1 MKVLWCSI
9 FMKGLRLMAN
19 FNLEKAI
26 VDDINLKDNA
36 INSFHVLIS
45 ELPEENV
52 IYIDNLNRLF
62 NYALDHLYLFPNIS
76 IPNYITIEDGIRKY
90 LFRWIQ
96 KYIDGHN
103 QAPLESEIYSTGEI
117 DEALLQ
123 HLVVYFSREHENG
136 EKLAF
141 EAYENHFLLM
151 GLENL
156 NGNVLEQ
163 YLKNVLEP
171 LGWIWCAGE
180 VYRAVD
186 FCYIIGDKPD
196 ILLQVKNKYN
206 SENSS
211 SSAIRN
217 STPITKWNRLN
228 KPRSNDRTKP
238 LENWT
243 KLQKIVDCDDV
254 NDELSE
260 SSYLRYIDE
269 NSNINFR

>member
-1 MKVLWCSI
+1 M
-9 FMKGLRLMAN
+9 FMKGLRLMAK
-19 FNLEKAI
+19 FNLENVI
-26 VDDINLKDNA
+26 VESVDSKQNVKNIFLE
-36 INSFHVLIS
+36 LIS
-45 ELPEENV
+45 KEPQENN
-52 IYIDNLNRLF
+52 IYIDRLERLF
-62 NYALDHLYLFPNIS
+62 NYALEYSYLFPNIS
-76 IPNYITIEDGIRKY
+76 ISNYTTIEDGIRKY
-90 LFRWIQ
+90 LFRWIH

-103 QAPLESEIYSTGEI
+103 QVPLESEVNSTGEI

-123 HLVVYFSREHENG
+123 HLVVYFSRENENG
-136 EKLAF
+136 ELLAH
-141 EAYENHFLLM
+141 EAYKKHFLLM

-171 LGWIWCAGE
+171 IGWIWCAGE
-180 VYRAVD
+180 VYKAVD
-186 FCYIIGDKPD
+186 FCYILGDKPD

-228 KPRSNDRTKP
+228 KPRSNDHTRP
-238 LENWT
+238 LENWA
-243 KLQKIVDCDDV
+243 KLQSIVDCDDV
-254 NDELSE
+254 NDELTE
-260 SSYLRYIDE
+260 SSYLKYIDE

>member
-1 MKVLWCSI
+1 M
-9 FMKGLRLMAN
+9 FMKGLRLMAT
-19 FNLEKAI
+19 FNLENAI
-26 VDDINLKDNA
+26 VENVNLKNNV
-36 INSFHVLIS
+36 IKIFHELIS
-45 ELPEENV
+45 ELSQENI
-52 IYIDNLNRLF
+52 IYIDKLERLF
-62 NYALDHLYLFPNIS
+62 SYALEHLYLFPNIS
-76 IPNYITIEDGIRKY
+76 ISNYTTIEDGIRKY

-96 KYIDGHN
+96 KYIDRHS
-103 QAPLESEIYSTGEI
+103 QTPLESDINSTGEI

-136 EKLAF
+136 EVLAF
-141 EAYENHFLLM
+141 EAYKKHFLLM

-163 YLKNVLEP
+163 YLKTVLEP

-180 VYRAVD
+180 VYKAVD
-186 FCYIIGDKPD
+186 FCYILGDKPD
-196 ILLQVKNKYN
+196 VLLQVKNKYN

-217 STPITKWNRLN
+217 RTPITKWNRLN
-228 KPRSNDRTKP
+228 KPRSSDRTKP
-238 LENWT
+238 LENWDE
-243 KLQKIVDCDDV
+243 LQKIVDCNEV
-254 NDELSE
+254 NDELTE